1 MMVPKQAS
9 PAGAPNRYVW
19 AFSNIWL
26 IWLAPS
32 CWTMLRRFTIDHNH
46 KNGEELMKSAIWT
59 SSLAVAAAGGWFAAT
74 MFAQP
79 ATSKEPR
86 FPQLTMDGLNE
97 AQKPLGE
104 QVMKVSSV
112 GLGGPYNPLM
122 RSPVLGQRLFDL
134 FHYLRWE
141 TSVPT
146 RLNESAI
153 IIIGRQWRSQVEWYA
168 HAPLAQK
175 AGLSPDIIAELKAS
189 KRPSGMAEDEALVY
203 DFLTELTTT
212 QKVSDETYARA
223 KKIFSDQQI
232 VDLTSVAGTYV
243 SLAMMLAMAV
253 DTTPPGKEAPFKPG
267 EK

>member
-46 KNGEELMKSAIWT
+46 KNGEELMKSAIWM
-59 SSLAVAAAGGWFAAT
+59 SSLMVAAASGWFAAT

-86 FPQLTMDGLNE
+86 FPQLTMDQLDE
-97 AQKPLGE
+97 KQKPLGE
-104 QVMKVSSV
+104 QIMKVSSV
-112 GLGGPYNPLM
+112 GLGGPYNPM
-122 RSPVLGQRLFDL
+122 IRSPVLGQRLFDL
-134 FHYLRWE
+134 FHYLRWQ

-146 RLNESAI
+146 KLNEFAI
-153 IIIGRQWRSQVEWYA
+153 LIIGRQWRSQVEWYA
-168 HAPLAQK
+168 HAPLAAK

-189 KRPSGMAEDEALVY
+189 KRPSNMAEDEDVVY
-203 DFLTELTTT
+203 DFVTELTTT
-212 QKVSDETYARA
+212 QKVSDEPYARA
-223 KKIFSDQQI
+223 RKVLSDQQI
-232 VDLTSVAGTYV
+232 VDLTPVAGTYV
-243 SLAMMLAMAV
+243 MVAMMLAMAEETV
-253 DTTPPGKEAPFKPG
+253 PPGKEPPFKVG
-267 EK
+267 EQ